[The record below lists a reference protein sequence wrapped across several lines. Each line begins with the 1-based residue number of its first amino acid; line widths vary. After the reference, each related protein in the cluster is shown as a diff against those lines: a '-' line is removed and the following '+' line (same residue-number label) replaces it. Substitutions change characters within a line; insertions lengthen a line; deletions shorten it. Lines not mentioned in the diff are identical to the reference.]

1 MSGVSFCYSSFDCL
15 RRQDWATKLGDDF
28 RRIFR
33 EQGTDFFE
41 KQAENRYQNVDNIKK
56 DTTIDNLLEDSN
68 DTQTMTPEE
77 LFKMRMEII
86 PRLQLVSVCILA
98 IETDG

>member
-1 MSGVSFCYSSFDCL
+1 MSSILFCDSFIDCL
-15 RRQDWATKLGDDF
+15 RRQDWGTKLGDNF

-41 KQAENRYQNVDNIKK
+41 KQPESRYQDVDSVPK
-56 DTTIDNLLEDSN
+56 DTAMDNSTEDSN

-86 PRLQLVSVCILA
+86 PRLQFAFLNIL
-98 IETDG
+98 ICVW